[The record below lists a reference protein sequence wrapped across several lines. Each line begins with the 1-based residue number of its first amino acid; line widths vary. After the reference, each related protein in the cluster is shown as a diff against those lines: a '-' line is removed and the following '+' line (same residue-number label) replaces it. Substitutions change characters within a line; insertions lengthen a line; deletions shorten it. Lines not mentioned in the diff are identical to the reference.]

1 MSQLRAEKTG
11 NGRQVCWIPMKEIH
25 PNPAQPRQIFDDVKL
40 MELASSIRRHGLL
53 QPITLRK
60 TAAGYEIVMG
70 ERRYRACRIL
80 GFSHIDAFVL
90 PTGPQESA
98 LLALIENIQREN
110 LHYFEEAE
118 AYDALLQQGISR
130 DTLARQLGKSPSAI
144 ANKLR
149 LMKLDR
155 PLRDLLTEE
164 GLSERHARALLS
176 LPDSAARMRI
186 ARQAAIK
193 RLTVRETE
201 ELVHKALQ
209 RLPVV
214 PQGRRIISLVRDQRL
229 YLNAIRSIVA
239 QMQEA
244 GFAAAMEVTVGERQ
258 TQVNICIHK
267 GMQN

>member
-1 MSQLRAEKTG
+1 MSVLKADKTG
-11 NGRQVCWIPMKEIH
+11 NGRQVCWLAMKDIRANES
-25 PNPAQPRQIFDDVKL
+25 QPRQYFDDVKL

-53 QPITLRK
+53 QPITVRCV
-60 TAAGYEIVMG
+60 TDGYEIVMG
-70 ERRYRACRIL
+70 ERRFRACQML
-80 GFSHIDAFVL
+80 GYTHIDAFVL
-90 PTGPQESA
+90 PAGRDESA
-98 LLALIENIQREN
+98 VLALIENIQREN

-155 PLRDLLTEE
+155 PLRELLTEE

-201 ELVHKALQ
+201 EMVHKALQ
-209 RLPVV
+209 RLPVA

-244 GFAAAMEVTVGERQ
+244 GFAAAMDITSTDRQ
-258 TQVNICIHK
+258 TEVHICIPK
-267 GMQN
+267 GRQN